1 MTKKIPSL
9 LTKTVLRLWPLF
21 LIGTIALCAASLP
34 RTINLFKT
42 ISTDPV
48 DLLPPNYPNVQSLL
62 KVREKLEKGVRTS
75 FVFESEDPIKTV
87 ELLKDTVKKLRGHPL
102 VGKVIDRKIGYDFFN
117 EHKLMYLELEDLRTI
132 RDRVDRRIQQEKL
145 RGLYID
151 LEAEEGDAEEG
162 DDEFSFK
169 DLEEKYRGRY
179 SEESTSEYNIS
190 KDGKIYAIFV
200 ESKPGSSGL
209 SQASKFQ
216 DAMEEFVKTLTPQAY
231 HPTMKV
237 YFSGASKVLEYRA
250 LMRDLKKVGL
260 ISGVL
265 LFIPLLIRFRNPF
278 HVAVIFAPLALAMPI
293 SFAASSFFVPRL
305 NVSTSFLF
313 AILGGLGIENGIH
326 IFSRYYE
333 TRLKDGKDRN
343 HALHEIFAH
352 TGRAIL
358 TSVASV
364 AVTFL
369 LLLINDFRGFS
380 DFGLIAGLG
389 LWIIFAVYF
398 TFFPSLL
405 IFLEKIR
412 LLRIR
417 HRPQE
422 QERTFKVKP
431 AWLTASLGL
440 FLLFSVYSFASV
452 PFLQFEFNSKKIR
465 ADIPEVRIAKEK
477 QRMTTR
483 RVNNPAAVVIYD
495 RKEATA
501 LREKIDQT
509 IEEDKLSP
517 TIDTSRSY
525 YDLVPPDQT
534 EKMRAIREIEK
545 LLADK
550 TIKLVKGE
558 QKKDLDRFKEALA
571 ESNPVEERE
580 IPEEVAEIFKGKPEV
595 PGELFYINAI
605 PDLEL
610 DDGRNAMRFADDVEM
625 VQTELGTYHPSSDAV
640 VYGIVLKTML
650 RDSKKVLLISLL
662 TVTFFVFIDFR
673 NWKKTSIVMLSIV
686 VGVFW
691 LLGIM
696 LIFGIKFNFY
706 NMIIIPAVMG
716 MSIDNSIHIYHRY
729 EELGR
734 GSLAKVLS
742 STGIAS
748 MLASLTNASGFLGL
762 LFCTHRGLYSIGLL
776 AVIGVATCL
785 ISTLVF
791 LPALLQFLEHIRYGR
806 KAVMP

>member
-1 MTKKIPSL
+1 MTKKIPSF
-9 LTKTVLRLWPLF
+9 LTKLTLKLWPLF
-21 LIGTIALCAASLP
+21 LVGIVVLSGLSLP

-48 DLLPPNYPNVQSLL
+48 DLLPPDYPNVKSLL

-75 FVFESEDPIKTV
+75 FVFESDNPEATV
-87 ELLKDTVKKLRGHPL
+87 RFLKETTAKLRAHPM

-117 EHKLMYLELEDLRTI
+117 KYKLMFLDRDDLGTI
-132 RDRVDRRIQQEKL
+132 RDRIDRRIQQEKL
-145 RGLYID
+145 GALYID
-151 LEAEEGDAEEG
+151 LEEGEEEEGI
-162 DDEFSFK
+162 SFK
-169 DLEEKYRGRY
+169 DLEEKYKTRY
-179 SEESTSEYNIS
+179 SEEAKSEYNVS
-190 KDGKIYAIFV
+190 QDGKIYGIFV

-209 SQASKFQ
+209 KEASKFQ
-216 DAMEEFVKTLTPQAY
+216 DAMEEFVKTLNPAAY

-260 ISGVL
+260 ISGIL
-265 LFIPLLIRFRNPF
+265 LFIPLLVRFRNPF
-278 HVAVIFAPLALAMPI
+278 HVGIVFLPLALAMPI

-333 TRLKDGKDRN
+333 NRHAGKDRN
-343 HALHEIFAH
+343 HALYEIFAH

-369 LLLINDFRGFS
+369 LLMINDFRGFS

-405 IFLEKIR
+405 ILLEKLK
-412 LLRIR
+412 LLRFR
-417 HRPQE
+417 QRQE
-422 QERTFKVKP
+422 EAEFHFKVRP
-431 AWLTASLGL
+431 AWLNSSLAA
-440 FLLFSVYSFASV
+440 FAVFSLYSFIAV
-452 PFLQFEFNSKKIR
+452 PFLQFEFDSKKIR

-483 RVNNPAAVVIYD
+483 RVNNPAVVVVHSREEADALKEAVD
-495 RKEATA
+495 RK
-501 LREKIDQT
+501 
-509 IEEDKLSP
+509 IEEDKFTP

-525 YDLVPPDQT
+525 YDLVPDHQT
-534 EKMRAIREIEK
+534 EKLKIINDIQT
-545 LLADK
+545 LLADP

-571 ESNPVEERE
+571 DSERVHE
-580 IPEEVAEIFKGKPEV
+580 KDVPEEVIEIFKGKPEV
-595 PGELFYINAI
+595 PGELFYINAL
-605 PDLEL
+605 PALEL
-610 DDGRNAMRFADDVEM
+610 DDGRNAMRFADDVET
-625 VQTELGTYHPSSDAV
+625 VQTTLGTYHPSSDAV
-640 VYGIVLKTML
+640 VYGIVLKTMF
-650 RDSKKVLLISLL
+650 RDSRKVLLISLF
-662 TVTFFVFIDFR
+662 TVAFFVFVDFR
-673 NWKKTSIVMLSIV
+673 NWKKTAIVMTSIV

-716 MSIDNSIHIYHRY
+716 MSIDNSIHVYHRY

-734 GSLAKVLS
+734 GSLPKVLS
-742 STGIAS
+742 STGIAA
-748 MLASLTNASGFLGL
+748 MLASLTNASGFFGL

-791 LPALLQFLEHIRYGR
+791 LPAILQFLEHIRYGR